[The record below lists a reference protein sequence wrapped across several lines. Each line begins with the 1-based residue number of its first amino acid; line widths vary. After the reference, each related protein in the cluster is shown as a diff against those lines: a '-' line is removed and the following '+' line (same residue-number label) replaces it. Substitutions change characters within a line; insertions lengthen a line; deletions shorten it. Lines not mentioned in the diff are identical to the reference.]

1 MQTTE
6 HHVSSGAGAGV
17 VEMSALVDLVDKI
30 RSDMKAEKDE
40 LRVEMK
46 TEKEDMLAQAK
57 ADTEASLQKLREEL
71 TPREVVTDT
80 QVKALQTRLEALHAA
95 QLISDDE
102 LFVLEDCIADFFGSK
117 RSFDV
122 ATLEIASTNHA
133 VGKMHLLVLLTE
145 GVERDAPFARQLRRK
160 FM

>member
-1 MQTTE
+1 
-6 HHVSSGAGAGV
+6 
-17 VEMSALVDLVDKI
+17 MSALVDLVDKI

-46 TEKEDMLAQAK
+46 TEKEEMLAQAK

-102 LFVLEDCIADFFGSK
+102 LFVLEDCIADFFEAKGLAVVTS
-117 RSFDV
+117 
-122 ATLEIASTNHA
+122 EMASTHAA
-133 VGKMHLLVLLTE
+133 VGKVLKLIVLTE

>member
-1 MQTTE
+1 MQMTE
-6 HHVSSGAGAGV
+6 HNFSAGAGAGV

-46 TEKEDMLAQAK
+46 AEKEEMLAQAK
-57 ADTEASLQKLREEL
+57 ADTEASLHKLREEL
-71 TPREVVTDT
+71 TPREVVTDA

-102 LFVLEDCIADFFGSK
+102 LFVLEDCIADFFEAR

-122 ATLEIASTNHA
+122 AKLEIASTNHA

>member
-1 MQTTE
+1 MQMTE
-6 HHVSSGAGAGV
+6 QVSSGAVSGTSL
-17 VEMSALVDLVDKI
+17 VEMSALVNLTDKI
-30 RSDMKAEKDE
+30 RADMKAEKE
-40 LRVEMK
+40 E
-46 TEKEDMLAQAK
+46 MLAQAK
-57 ADTEASLQKLREEL
+57 ADTEASLHKLREEL
-71 TPREVVTDT
+71 TPREVVTDA

-102 LFVLEDCIADFFGSK
+102 LFVLEDCIADFFEVK

-122 ATLEIASTNHA
+122 VTLEIASTNHA

>member
-1 MQTTE
+1 MRMTE
-6 HHVSSGAGAGV
+6 QVGSGVVSGTSL
-17 VEMSALVDLVDKI
+17 VEMSALVNLTDKI
-30 RSDMKAEKDE
+30 RADMKAEKE
-40 LRVEMK
+40 E
-46 TEKEDMLAQAK
+46 MLAQAK
-57 ADTEASLQKLREEL
+57 ADTEASLHKLREEL
-71 TPREVVTDT
+71 TPREVVTDA

-102 LFVLEDCIADFFGSK
+102 LFVLEDAVADFFESK

-133 VGKMHLLVLLTE
+133 VGKMHLLVLLAE

>member
-1 MQTTE
+1 MQMTE
-6 HHVSSGAGAGV
+6 QVSSGAVSGTSL
-17 VEMSALVDLVDKI
+17 VEMSALVSLTDKI
-30 RSDMKAEKDE
+30 RADMKAEKE
-40 LRVEMK
+40 E
-46 TEKEDMLAQAK
+46 MLAQAK
-57 ADTEASLQKLREEL
+57 ADTEASLEKLREEL

-102 LFVLEDCIADFFGSK
+102 LFVLEDCIADFFEAKGLAVVTS
-117 RSFDV
+117 
-122 ATLEIASTNHA
+122 EMASTHAA
-133 VGKMHLLVLLTE
+133 VGKVLKLIVLTE

>member
-1 MQTTE
+1 MQMTE
-6 HHVSSGAGAGV
+6 QVSSGAVSGTSL
-17 VEMSALVDLVDKI
+17 VEMSALVNLTDKI
-30 RSDMKAEKDE
+30 RADMKAEKE
-40 LRVEMK
+40 E
-46 TEKEDMLAQAK
+46 MLAQAK
-57 ADTEASLQKLREEL
+57 ADTEASLHKLRQEL
-71 TPREVVTDT
+71 TPREVVTDA

-102 LFVLEDCIADFFGSK
+102 LFVLEDAVADFFESK